1 MIWEKFK
8 ANAPEIAALAEER
21 FKRTDLVLLATLRKN
36 GWPRISPVEVIIVD
50 GHLYLGMM
58 WRSMKVLD
66 LQRDPRCTVHST
78 VCDKDGS
85 EGEVKLYGNA
95 VEIHSLDL
103 RSRFRDAVFAKI
115 GWRPEEPEFHLFSI
129 DIETAAYVGFE
140 FEEKIHKVW
149 PANPT
154 GQ

>member
-1 MIWEKFK
+1 MIWEEFK

-21 FKRTDLVLLATLRKN
+21 FNRTGLVLLATLRKN
-36 GWPRISPVEVIIVD
+36 GWPRISPVEVYIVD

-58 WRSMKVLD
+58 WRSMKALD

-78 VCDKDGS
+78 VCNKDGS
-85 EGEVKLYGNA
+85 EGEVKLYGNS
-95 VEIHSLDL
+95 VEIHSLDR
-103 RSRFRDAVFAKI
+103 RSRFCDAVFVKI

-140 FEEKIHKVW
+140 FEEKIHKIW
-149 PANPT
+149 PVKST
-154 GQ
+154 G

>member
-1 MIWEKFK
+1 MIWEEFK
-8 ANAPEIAALAEER
+8 ANAPEIAALGEER
-21 FKRTDLVLLATLRKN
+21 FNRTDLVLLATLRKN

-50 GHLYLGMM
+50 GHLFLGMM
-58 WRSMKVLD
+58 WRSMKALD

-78 VCDKDGS
+78 VSNKDGS

-95 VEIHSLDL
+95 LEIHSLDL
-103 RSRFRDAVFAKI
+103 RSRFCDAVFAKI

-140 FEEKIHKVW
+140 FEEKIHKIW
-149 PANPT
+149 PDRPT
-154 GQ
+154 S

>member
-1 MIWEKFK
+1 MIWEEFK
-8 ANAPEIAALAEER
+8 ANSPEIAALGEER
-21 FKRTDLVLLATLRKN
+21 FNRTDLVLLATIRKN

-58 WRSMKVLD
+58 WRSMKALD
-66 LQRDPRCTVHST
+66 LRRDPRCTVHST
-78 VCDKDGS
+78 VCKKDGS

-103 RSRFRDAVFAKI
+103 RSRFRDAVFEKI

-129 DIETAAYVGFE
+129 DIEAAAYVGFE

-149 PANPT
+149 PT
-154 GQ
+154 KLTSQ

>member
-1 MIWEKFK
+1 MIWEEFK
-8 ANAPEIAALAEER
+8 ANAPEIATLGEER
-21 FKRTDLVLLATLRKN
+21 FNRTGLVLLATLRKN

-58 WRSMKVLD
+58 WQSMKALD

-78 VCDKDGS
+78 VCNKDGS
-85 EGEVKLYGNA
+85 EGEVKLYGNS
-95 VEIHSLDL
+95 VEIHSLDR
-103 RSRFRDAVFAKI
+103 RSRFCDAVFAKI

-140 FEEKIHKVW
+140 FEEKIHKIW
-149 PANPT
+149 PAKPT
-154 GQ
+154 S

>member
-1 MIWEKFK
+1 MIWEEFK

-21 FKRTDLVLLATLRKN
+21 FNRTGLVLLATLRKN
-36 GWPRISPVEVIIVD
+36 GWPRISPVEVYIVD

-58 WRSMKVLD
+58 WRSMKALD

-78 VCDKDGS
+78 VCNKDGS
-85 EGEVKLYGNA
+85 EGEVKLYGNS
-95 VEIHSLDL
+95 VELHSLDR
-103 RSRFRDAVFAKI
+103 RSRFCDAVFAKI

-140 FEEKIHKVW
+140 FEEKIHKIW
-149 PANPT
+149 PAKST
-154 GQ
+154 G